1 MGSFSAAASAAASAA
16 VSFSASA
23 RIDVAYQTL
32 ARGALGVLTWN
43 AAASGMKVCL
53 IDAAFLAAHIR
64 ALSARGPSRGIKNK
78 DFSLRVAAAFDTG
91 EARVIEI
98 EKVAI
103 ATLCF
108 GSCRCYSVC
117 RIVAMVR
124 QRSCNGLK
132 SCLVT
137 RLVG

>member
-64 ALSARGPSRGIKNK
+64 ALSAPSRGIKNK
-78 DFSLRVAAAFDTG
+78 VFSLRVAAAFDTG
-91 EARVIEI
+91 EALVIEI

-132 SCLVT
+132 SCLGT